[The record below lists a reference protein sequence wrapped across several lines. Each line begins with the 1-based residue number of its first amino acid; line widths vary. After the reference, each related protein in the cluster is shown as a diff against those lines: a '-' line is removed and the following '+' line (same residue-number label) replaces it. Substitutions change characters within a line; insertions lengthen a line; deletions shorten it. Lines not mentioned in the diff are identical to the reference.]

1 MNFRQPHT
9 GLSRRAGAVVDMT
22 ALVDVIFQLLIF
34 FLLTS
39 TYVRQQSPQSARV
52 QVDLP
57 ESSLEAQPEQF
68 EDLSVSV
75 DAEGQIFMG
84 DEPVASFEELVAR
97 LEAAAA
103 KNPNTILL
111 LRGDKLA
118 AYGRVADII
127 HTAHR
132 LKLKVS
138 MLSRTQ

>member
-1 MNFRQPHT
+1 MNFRAPRSA
-9 GLSRRAGAVVDMT
+9 LSRRAGAVVDMT

-39 TYVRQQSPQSARV
+39 SYVRQQSPQSARV

-84 DEPVASFEELVAR
+84 DEALASFDELVAR

-103 KNPNTILL
+103 RQPNTILL
-111 LRGDKLA
+111 LRGDKAA

-127 HTAHR
+127 HAAQR

-138 MLSRTQ
+138 MISKTQ